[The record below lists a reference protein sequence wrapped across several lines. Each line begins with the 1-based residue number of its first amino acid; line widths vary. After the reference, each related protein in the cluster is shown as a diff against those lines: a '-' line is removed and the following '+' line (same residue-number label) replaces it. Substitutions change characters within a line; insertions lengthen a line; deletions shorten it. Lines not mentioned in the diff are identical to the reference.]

1 MLHVYAVD
9 ITIEWAL
16 LIYDKMAKKL
26 IFEEVNF
33 PIEEE
38 LEIILIKGFDVKSQ
52 IKGYITICMYM
63 YLYVL
68 LDARNM

>member
-52 IKGYITICMYM
+52 IKGYMTICMYM

>member
-52 IKGYITICMYM
+52 IKGYISICMYM
-63 YLYVL
+63 YLYV
-68 LDARNM
+68 